1 MNVRRG
7 LVLATTITG
16 LMSVAAPAWAVTEGD
31 CLESI
36 GGEVSE
42 DEGSQVCV
50 FPESDAE
57 VCADLFDGI
66 PNSDGDYCIAP
77 ITAE

>member
-16 LMSVAAPAWAVTEGD
+16 LMSVAAPAWAVTEEY
-31 CLESI
+31 CLGSI
-36 GGEVSE
+36 GGEVGE

-50 FPESDAE
+50 FPEDDAE
-57 VCADLFDGI
+57 DCADRFDGI
-66 PNSDGDYCIAP
+66 PNTDGDYCIAP